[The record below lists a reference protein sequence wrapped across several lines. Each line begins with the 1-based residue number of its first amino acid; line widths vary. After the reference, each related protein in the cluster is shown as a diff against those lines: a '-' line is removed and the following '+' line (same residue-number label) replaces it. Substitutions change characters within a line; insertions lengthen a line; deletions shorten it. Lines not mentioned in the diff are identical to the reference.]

1 MKSRAA
7 SPNWGIDY
15 VPSAECRFTPAAG
28 NVVRSVKGWVGKHI
42 LDDLYRTS
50 RVRDFPGQAG
60 FGKAL
65 ISASMNSHPYPFVW
79 FNIRKG
85 RINMSLALEIGVRYD
100 SLLVSSPYED
110 HPPQVRTLEDSEL
123 VSRAQ
128 QGDVQAFEVLVNR
141 YRNDVF
147 ALSTRFVRNREEAWD
162 ISQEVFVKAYRS
174 LKRFRGDAGFKTWL
188 LRITANHSKDW
199 LKKRRLDT
207 VAFDDRIESGA
218 TSSRPDPG
226 QSAVARELG
235 ETIQKA
241 IDQLPHKHK
250 LAFVL
255 REFEGLSYQEMAEV
269 MQCSQG
275 TVMSRLHHARKKL
288 QNALTEMGV
297 RGGG

>member
-1 MKSRAA
+1 MS
-7 SPNWGIDY
+7 
-15 VPSAECRFTPAAG
+15 VP
-28 NVVRSVKGWVGKHI
+28 
-42 LDDLYRTS
+42 
-50 RVRDFPGQAG
+50 
-60 FGKAL
+60 
-65 ISASMNSHPYPFVW
+65 
-79 FNIRKG
+79 
-85 RINMSLALEIGVRYD
+85 LEIGLRYD
-100 SLLVSSPYED
+100 SLPVSSTHED
-110 HPPQVRTLEDSEL
+110 RSPHVKTLDDMEL
-123 VSRAQ
+123 VARAQ
-128 QGDVQAFEVLVNR
+128 QGDVPAFEVLVSR

-199 LKKRRLDT
+199 LKKRRLET
-207 VAFDDRIESGA
+207 VAFDDQIGSEA
-218 TSSRPDPG
+218 TSSIPDPS
-226 QSAVARELG
+226 QSAASRELG
-235 ETIQKA
+235 ERIHEA
-241 IDQLPHKHK
+241 IERLPHKHK

-297 RGGG
+297 TGGG